1 MKALTRPYERSID
14 AVVTSSK
21 ALVRRSRKALLTWL
35 LAVGTGMVHAIYP
48 FPPPYYPVVYPP
60 YWPQV
65 SLLAFVR
72 LFRVFVGRFRALV
85 GLFRALVG
93 LFRAFVGLFRAFVRL
108 FRALVGLL
116 KCISRSLY
124 RRLRRGCSNI
134 RKNIRAPSCVLLR
147 CYYGYKALVRRY

>member
-65 SLLAFVR
+65 SLIAIVR
-72 LFRVFVGRFRALV
+72 LFTS
-85 GLFRALVG
+85 
-93 LFRAFVGLFRAFVRL
+93 
-108 FRALVGLL
+108 
-116 KCISRSLY
+116 ISRSLY

-147 CYYGYKALVRRY
+147 RYYGAIRR